1 MKFPDHSDLTT
12 VTIEDVGEFRVTM
25 DRIGAVDPRDHWYEE
40 YVDATAELAP
50 LRAQYAAQLNL
61 TIEAKGEI
69 DTLRA
74 DLTIADTTAANLHD
88 EIRKRDEAIATLR
101 ADVAAT
107 IDRWAEALSEIATL
121 RAALDA
127 GTALL
132 GYMDYGRMRVG
143 GDEANRAYLA
153 AWRAARAALATAKET
168 P

>member
-61 TIEAKGEI
+61 TIETKGEI

-74 DLTIADTTAANLHD
+74 DA
-88 EIRKRDEAIATLR
+88 
-101 ADVAAT
+101 AAT
-107 IDRWAEALSEIATL
+107 IDQWADALTEIATL
-121 RAALDA
+121 RAALDGHHRFLQVGA
-127 GTALL
+127 KECGICK
-132 GYMDYGRMRVG
+132 RV
-143 GDEANRAYLA
+143 
-153 AWRAARAALATAKET
+153 ARAALAAAKET

>member
-101 ADVAAT
+101 AALRELRGKVEGLACDCENHADCQMECHVWNDDRVVSLAAVLDL
-107 IDRWAEALSEIATL
+107 IDRELE
-121 RAALDA
+121 
-127 GTALL
+127 
-132 GYMDYGRMRVG
+132 
-143 GDEANRAYLA
+143 
-153 AWRAARAALATAKET
+153 

>member
-1 MKFPDHSDLTT
+1 
-12 VTIEDVGEFRVTM
+12 VTITYGPDVQAA
-25 DRIGAVDPRDHWYEE
+25 RIMVEQA
-40 YVDATAELAP
+40 ATIAT

-74 DLTIADTTAANLHD
+74 DLALADTTAANLHD
-88 EIRKRDEAIATLR
+88 EIRKRDDTIATLR

-121 RAALDA
+121 RAALDGLVEA
-127 GTALL
+127 WENAKRTKASA
-132 GYMDYGRMRVG
+132 MHDVG
-143 GDEANRAYLA
+143 GVIAVVDEI
-153 AWRAARAALATAKET
+153 LATAKET

>member
-101 ADVAAT
+101 AALDGLVEPLGEWLIEMMERNLT
-107 IDRWAEALSEIATL
+107 PAEATL
-121 RAALDA
+121 YDAL
-127 GTALL
+127 
-132 GYMDYGRMRVG
+132 
-143 GDEANRAYLA
+143 
-153 AWRAARAALATAKET
+153 RAALATTKEAGG
-168 P
+168 